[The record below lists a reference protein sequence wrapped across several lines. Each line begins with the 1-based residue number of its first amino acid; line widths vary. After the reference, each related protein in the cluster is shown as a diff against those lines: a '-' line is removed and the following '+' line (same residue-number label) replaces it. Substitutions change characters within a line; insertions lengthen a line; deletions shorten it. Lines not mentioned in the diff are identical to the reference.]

1 VQMPRLQVSFRP
13 CILVPLYLAGE
24 LAGQHPMWQGMW
36 PGNMQV
42 ALGFVLFHPAPGG
55 DSAALWG
62 TTWHGMSHLNVD
74 VARPRWFNSSSTG
87 PKRVVYLQ
95 APMVAVGD
103 ADPGVV
109 VATLRQA
116 LEALSRLSNERA
128 ALEEALR
135 VRLCRRRKHADTT
148 VWKIELEV
156 VFFDFPFCASSS
168 VLHIL
173 PAVAQQTPWP

>member
-1 VQMPRLQVSFRP
+1 ML
-13 CILVPLYLAGE
+13 
-24 LAGQHPMWQGMW
+24 
-36 PGNMQV
+36 
-42 ALGFVLFHPAPGG
+42 
-55 DSAALWG
+55 
-62 TTWHGMSHLNVD
+62 
-74 VARPRWFNSSSTG
+74 
-87 PKRVVYLQ
+87 YLQ

-135 VRLCRRRKHADTT
+135 VRLCGRRKHADITI
-148 VWKIELEV
+148 WKTEREV
-156 VFFDFPFCASSS
+156 VFYFKFSFPYCDSSS
-168 VLHIL
+168 VFHIL